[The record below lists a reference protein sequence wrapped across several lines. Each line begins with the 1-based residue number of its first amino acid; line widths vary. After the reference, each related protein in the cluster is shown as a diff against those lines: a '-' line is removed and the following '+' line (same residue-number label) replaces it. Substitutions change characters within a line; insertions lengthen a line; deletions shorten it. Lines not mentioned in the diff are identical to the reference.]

1 MRLAQTGVLFV
12 FLFLAAG
19 PVLAQMGPGRVAGT
33 IADERGRP
41 IKGATV
47 TLENENYFP
56 SSLTSATD
64 AKGRFGVIG
73 LRNAVYNVVIRAE
86 GYQTATVTLPVR
98 TAQPN
103 PPLNVRLPEIPE
115 PAPPPLLAH
124 VDAAALQQDL
134 DAAAGLAAV
143 GKTDDAIAAYRR
155 ILKDTPALTSVNLQ
169 LGILYERQSDRS
181 SAIAV
186 YEAALRADPES
197 TTAREALARLKQ

>member
-1 MRLAQTGVLFV
+1 MRFAQAGVLLL
-12 FLFLAAG
+12 FLFLAAD
-19 PVLAQMGPGRVAGT
+19 PALAQMGPGRVAGT

-64 AKGRFGVIG
+64 AKGRFSVLG
-73 LRNAVYNVVIRAE
+73 LRNAVYKVTIRAE
-86 GYQTATVTLPVR
+86 GYQTASVSLPVR

-103 PPLNVRLPEIPE
+103 PPLNLRLSEIPE
-115 PAPPPLLAH
+115 PAPPPLLAN
-124 VDAAALQQDL
+124 VDAAKLQKDL
-134 DAAAGLAAV
+134 DAAAGLAAG
-143 GKTDDAIAAYRR
+143 GKTDDAIAAYKR
-155 ILKDTPALTSVNLQ
+155 ILKETPALTSANLQ
-169 LGILYERQSDRS
+169 LGILYERKSDRS
-181 SAIAV
+181 SAIAA